1 MKNDILRLLS
11 KNARFTA
18 DEIAKRLDADA
29 AEVQKI
35 IEELEEGNVIRGY
48 QAVID
53 ESLLPE
59 SKVKAINIYE
69 LVHKCK
75 EWAYRYGYEIA
86 SYKLQDIHNK
96 PYRCILAHN
105 NLQLNR
111 DMRYGFYAD
120 TEPDSIFL
128 GCEYILEKI
137 K

>member
-1 MKNDILRLLS
+1 MITKELLEAIFSRKVKLMPENTSLNPRRIDIVYMLDNQNS
-11 KNARFTA
+11 KSR
-18 DEIAKRLDADA
+18 
-29 AEVQKI
+29 
-35 IEELEEGNVIRGY
+35 
-48 QAVID
+48 
-53 ESLLPE
+53 
-59 SKVKAINIYE
+59 VKAINIYE
-69 LVHKCK
+69 LANLCK

-137 K
+137 KEK